1 MNVHEFIENAVR
13 RTFDGLILM
22 KIHWY
27 CTKMSTIPNTI
38 PNNIPNTPANS
49 NDHT

>member
-1 MNVHEFIENAVR
+1 MNVFEFIENAVR
-13 RTFDGLILM
+13 RTFDGLFFM

-27 CTKMSTIPNTI
+27 RTKMSTVPNTI